1 MPESK
6 TNFLQTVFAGVT
18 FIILFSCFSVLLFL
32 KYSRKKKHLIMERQ
46 LREARFQQE
55 LLQAQL
61 EMQEDT
67 LKTISR
73 EIHDNVGQILSIAKI
88 NLNILAADPMVP
100 PRVHEVKTQVTDAIR
115 ELRNLSVGYQA
126 EKLSENGLMP
136 ALQYQ
141 LQQLDRMGLFTI
153 TLHTEMGA
161 VPVGSAKA
169 LMLYRII
176 QEALNNIVRHAGAT
190 AVTVEISLRDGTLHI
205 SIQDNGRGFDAG
217 AKNYREGLGLASIR
231 HRAAMID
238 GEVSINSIPLRGTII
253 HLTCKADPI

>member
-6 TNFLQTVFAGVT
+6 THFLQTIFAGVS

-32 KYSRKKKHLIMERQ
+32 KYSRNRRHLIMERQ
-46 LREARFQQE
+46 LRESRFQQE

-67 LKTISR
+67 LKNISR
-73 EIHDNVGQILSIAKI
+73 DIHDNVGQILSIAKV
-88 NLNILAADPMVP
+88 NLNILAADPTVP
-100 PRVHEVKTQVTDAIR
+100 PRVLEVKTQVTDAIR

-141 LQQLDRMGLFTI
+141 LQQLDRMGIFTI
-153 TLHTEMGA
+153 TLRTEMGA

-169 LMLYRII
+169 LMLYRIM
-176 QEALNNIVRHAGAT
+176 QEAFNNIVQHAGAT
-190 AVTVEISLRDGTLHI
+190 AITVEISIREGSVHI
-205 SIQDNGRGFDAG
+205 SIQDNGRGFDATD
-217 AKNYREGLGLASIR
+217 KNFRSGLGLASMR
-231 HRAAMID
+231 HRAAMIG
-238 GEVSINSIPLRGTII
+238 GEIVISSIPLRGTII
-253 HLTCKADPI
+253 HLSCKPDVI

>member
-1 MPESK
+1 
-6 TNFLQTVFAGVT
+6 
-18 FIILFSCFSVLLFL
+18 
-32 KYSRKKKHLIMERQ
+32 MERQ
-46 LREARFQQE
+46 LRESRFQQE

-73 EIHDNVGQILSIAKI
+73 DIHDNVGQILSIAKI
-88 NLNILAADPMVP
+88 NLNILAADPKVS
-100 PRVHEVKTQVTDAIR
+100 PRVLEVKTQVTDAIR

-126 EKLSENGLMP
+126 DKLSENGLMP

-176 QEALNNIVRHAGAT
+176 QEAFNNIVQHAGAT
-190 AVTVEISLRDGTLHI
+190 AITVDMSMREELLHI
-205 SIQDNGRGFDAG
+205 SIQDNGCGFDTNS
-217 AKNYREGLGLASIR
+217 KNFRSGLGLASMR
-231 HRAAMID
+231 HRAAMIG
-238 GEVSINSIPLRGTII
+238 GEVSISSIPSRGTVI
-253 HLTCKADPI
+253 HLTCKADTI

>member
-6 TNFLQTVFAGVT
+6 TPFLQTVFAGVS

-32 KYSRKKKHLIMERQ
+32 KYSRNKRHLIMERQ
-46 LREARFQQE
+46 LREARFEQE

-73 EIHDNVGQILSIAKI
+73 DIHDNVGQILSIAKI
-88 NLNILAADPMVP
+88 NLNILAADSTVP

-115 ELRNLSVGYQA
+115 ELRNLSEGYQA
-126 EKLSENGLMP
+126 DRLSENGLMP

-153 TLHTEMGA
+153 TLRTEMGA

-169 LMLYRII
+169 LMLFRIT
-176 QEALNNIVRHAGAT
+176 QEAFNNIVRHAGAT
-190 AVTVEISLRDGTLHI
+190 AVTVEISMREGLLHI
-205 SIQDNGRGFDAG
+205 SIQDNGHGFDTS
-217 AKNYREGLGLASIR
+217 AKDFRAGLGLASMR
-231 HRAAMID
+231 HRAAMIG
-238 GEVSINSIPLRGTII
+238 GEVSISSIPSRGTII
-253 HLTCKADPI
+253 HLTCKPDLL